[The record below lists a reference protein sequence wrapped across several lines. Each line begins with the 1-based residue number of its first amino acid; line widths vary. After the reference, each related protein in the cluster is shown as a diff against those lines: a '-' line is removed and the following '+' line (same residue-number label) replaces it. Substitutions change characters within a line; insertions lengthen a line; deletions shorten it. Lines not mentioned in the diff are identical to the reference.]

1 MNVSSKSH
9 RSLDA
14 RVGQG
19 GEGDFGKNPHSP
31 IRTSGEKKELP
42 ISSTSPV
49 RPLERQKATHSQHF
63 KPSWAFVAVVLLW
76 SSLQSWPRG
85 STMADYLLFES
96 PMGYSLF
103 KVALQG
109 DAVGNRL
116 KEVQEGVNDLAKFGK
131 MVDLSSFL
139 PFEYVSPPQLV

>member
-1 MNVSSKSH
+1 
-9 RSLDA
+9 
-14 RVGQG
+14 
-19 GEGDFGKNPHSP
+19 
-31 IRTSGEKKELP
+31 
-42 ISSTSPV
+42 
-49 RPLERQKATHSQHF
+49 
-63 KPSWAFVAVVLLW
+63 
-76 SSLQSWPRG
+76 
-85 STMADYLLFES
+85 MADYLLFES

-139 PFEYVSPPQLV
+139 PFEYVFSAYISLLPERNLPCGVVH